1 RLSER
6 AGCSRETE
14 VAAAVLVHLATT
26 VNEPSVH
33 IEPPVPGPQLDRST
47 AAQLVDAFVRV
58 RPTVDRR
65 YYRTAF
71 VAMENIPA
79 PLRLHS
85 GPGMRLLYGYL
96 LYKATEGSYA
106 QYRSAVEQLE
116 SLAREEEDYVL
127 RHPELYYYLARSY
140 ASFGDDAA
148 ALR

>member
-1 RLSER
+1 
-6 AGCSRETE
+6 
-14 VAAAVLVHLATT
+14 
-26 VNEPSVH
+26 
-33 IEPPVPGPQLDRST
+33 D
-47 AAQLVDAFVRV
+47 RV
-58 RPTVDRR
+58 RQAVDRR
-65 YYRTAF
+65 DYRAAF

-96 LYKATEGSYA
+96 LYKAAEGSYA

-148 ALR
+148 ALRWMRAYVETRLVPAPAQGELPEPPPGEAPTTDAAGESDKTDH